1 MSLNSPPG
9 PPSPTLRRTVPVAL
23 VIALAILV
31 AGVSAGGTAVYFE
44 LRPAPTTHSAVTETV
59 TDDLGRSVTVSA
71 DPSRAVVLGP
81 NVMDTMFRLGL
92 RNHVVGVDCS
102 NTTLG
107 GLEGDYTPAQIS
119 LWTLTPSM
127 CVLAYPQVSSADL
140 LNRTPQVVLASTIVS
155 VPGLEQ
161 WSSTYGIP
169 VVFFGPSTLG
179 SVVYDVQMVATIFG
193 VGTAASQLVSQLQT
207 TLSQSSSFLTNLTD
221 NGTALRSVLMT
232 YYPVPAGEP
241 DAGFYTFGPGSFGQS
256 LIELAGGVNV
266 AGNAS
271 TSSPELS
278 GSQVLFDNPSLVV
291 YGTGFGVNLT
301 QYQQGPDWSSIP
313 AVANGNVTGI
323 DVTVMTEVDPTM
335 VFYVPMLTHILYPDL
350 PGA

>member
-1 MSLNSPPG
+1 MSLNSPPVPPG
-9 PPSPTLRRTVPVAL
+9 PTPRRAVPVAL
-23 VIALAILV
+23 VIAVAILV

-44 LRPAPTTHSAVTETV
+44 LRPVPAAHSAVTV
-59 TDDLGRSVTVSA
+59 TDDLGRSVTVPA
-71 DPSRAVVLGP
+71 VPSRAVVLGP

-92 RNHVVGVDCS
+92 RSHVVGVDCS
-102 NTTLG
+102 NATLG

-119 LWTLTPSM
+119 LWTLAPSM

-140 LNRTPQVVLASTIVS
+140 LNRTPQVVLASTILS
-155 VPGLEQ
+155 VPGLEE

-193 VGTAASQLVSQLQT
+193 VEAAASQLVSQLQS
-207 TLSQSSSFLTNLTD
+207 TLSQSSAFLTNLTD
-221 NGTALRSVLMT
+221 NGTTLRSVLMT

-241 DAGFYTFGPGSFGQS
+241 DAGYYTFGPGSFGQS

-266 AGNAS
+266 AGNAP

-278 GSQVLFDNPSLVV
+278 GSQVLFDNPSVVV

-313 AVANGNVTGI
+313 AVANGNLTGI

-335 VFYVPMLTHILYPDL
+335 VLYLPMLTHILYPDL